1 MNRAKKTNQGEKMP
15 AAIIDIGSNTT
26 RLLVAER
33 AGDGLRELLS
43 QRTFTRMSSG
53 LEVDG
58 SISRKK
64 IAAVTDTVCTQ
75 VRLAKVMKAQSVR
88 AVATAATRD
97 APNGEELIKRIHD
110 RCELDVDL
118 LSETD
123 EARYAFLGATRV
135 LPDDGGGTVAV
146 IDVGGGSTEVA
157 IGTLDDGVRWSTSFN
172 IGSGVVADRCLPSD
186 PPAAGELDDARA
198 VVQAAFDGFTFPTPD
213 LAIAIGGSA
222 SSLRRITG
230 SVLEHETMER
240 AIRTVTRNSGAEVAD
255 EFGLDIERVK
265 LLPAGIMIL
274 EQISDQLKLALRI
287 GKGGLREGVLI
298 EMLTAKLA

>member
-1 MNRAKKTNQGEKMP
+1 MP

-123 EARYAFLGATRV
+123 EARYAFLGATRA
-135 LPDDGGGTVAV
+135 LPDDGGGTIAV

-186 PPAAGELDDARA
+186 PPAAGELDDAQRR
-198 VVQAAFDGFTFPTPD
+198 
-213 LAIAIGGSA
+213 GS
-222 SSLRRITG
+222 
-230 SVLEHETMER
+230 
-240 AIRTVTRNSGAEVAD
+240 
-255 EFGLDIERVK
+255 
-265 LLPAGIMIL
+265 
-274 EQISDQLKLALRI
+274 
-287 GKGGLREGVLI
+287 GGLRRVHI
-298 EMLTAKLA
+298 PHS